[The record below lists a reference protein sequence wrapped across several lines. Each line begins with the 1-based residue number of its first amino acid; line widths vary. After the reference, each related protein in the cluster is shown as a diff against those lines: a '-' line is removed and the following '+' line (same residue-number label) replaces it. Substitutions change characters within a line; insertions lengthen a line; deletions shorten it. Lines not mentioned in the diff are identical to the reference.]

1 MITTTGLTTIAEPLT
16 PAATG
21 EATTTGATTT
31 PGAPTTV
38 TNVPAGRTLSLP
50 SSSATTNDTVFT
62 PAVLEVNVTEANN
75 CSYSATDAAPVNDN
89 TPSVNIADTVPGST
103 PAS

>member
-1 MITTTGLTTIAEPLT
+1 MITTTGLTTTGEPAV

-21 EATTTGATTT
+21 VATTTGATTA

-38 TNVPAGRTLSLP
+38 TNVPAGRILSLP

-62 PAVLEVNVTEANN
+62 PAVSEVSVTEANN
-75 CSYSATDAAPVNDN
+75 C
-89 TPSVNIADTVPGST
+89 
-103 PAS
+103 